1 MKNNIA
7 GAVIVPHPPLI
18 IPDVGRGE
26 EKEIQK
32 TVDAYEAAAKFVK
45 ELQPEAIVLTSPH
58 IIAYYDYFHI
68 VPGRSGRGDM
78 GRFRAPQAK
87 VSAEYDNLLREAIID
102 EAEKAGLAAGTSGE
116 RDPSIDHASFIPLW
130 FLQKAGVRCPIV
142 RIGLSGFSAREHY
155 QLGMC
160 IQKAAQKTGR
170 RIALVASGDLSHK
183 LKEDGP
189 YGFAPEGPQFD
200 QEVTRAMD
208 EGDFLQFLTFDEGF
222 SERSANCGLKSFQI
236 MAGAFDGLAVDSK
249 LLSYEG
255 PFGVGYGVAIF
266 RTEGEDPTRHFLP
279 ALDAFREEKLAR
291 IHAGED
297 PYVRLARLSVD
308 TYIRTGKKLTR
319 CPDDLPAEMT
329 DERAG
334 VFVSLH
340 EYGQL
345 RGCIGTIGPV
355 TGSIA
360 EEIVQN
366 GVSACS
372 RDPRF
377 PPVRPEELDSLVI
390 TVDVLSPS
398 EPVSDPSQL
407 DPKRYGVIVSCGRRR
422 GLLLPN
428 LDGVDTVADQIRI
441 AREKGGI
448 SAQDPYT
455 LERFEV
461 VRHY

>member
-1 MKNNIA
+1 VNDFIP

-26 EKEIQK
+26 EKKISK
-32 TVDAYEAAAKFVK
+32 TIDAYDAAAQFVRS
-45 ELQPEAIVLTSPH
+45 LSPEAIVITTPH

-68 VPGRSGRGDM
+68 APGSGGRGDM
-78 GRFRAPQAK
+78 HQFRAPQASLS
-87 VSAEYDNLLREAIID
+87 VSYDNLLREAIID
-102 EAEKAGLAAGTSGE
+102 EAEKAGLAAGTLGE

-130 FLQKAGVRCPIV
+130 FLQKAGVSCPVV

-160 IQKAAQKTGR
+160 IQKAARRTGKR
-170 RIALVASGDLSHK
+170 VVLVASGDLSHK

-189 YGFAPEGPQFD
+189 YGFAPEGPLFD
-200 QEVTRAMD
+200 RQVTRAMD

-236 MAGAFDGLAVDSK
+236 MAGALDGLAVQSK

-255 PFGVGYGVAIF
+255 PFGVGYGVAAF
-266 RTEGEDPTRHFLP
+266 RVTGEDPARHFLP
-279 ALDAFREEKLAR
+279 QLDDFRAKKLAE

-308 TYIRTGKKLTR
+308 TYVRTGRKLTQY
-319 CPDDLPAEMT
+319 PDDLPPQMK
-329 DERAG
+329 DRRAG

-340 EYGQL
+340 EFGQL

-366 GVSACS
+366 GISACS

-377 PPVRPEELDSLVI
+377 APVRADELGILVI
-390 TVDVLSPS
+390 TVDVLGQT
-398 EPVSDPSQL
+398 EPVDDPSQL

-428 LDGVDTVADQIRI
+428 LDGVDTVAEQIRI

-448 SAQDPYT
+448 GEDEPYQ